1 MGHISIGKKSVEV
14 QLLFIGDFTSD
25 FNPLVGVVHDEVAA
39 LDISQKYPEYNISWE
54 TIAVDDSSQQL
65 EAGAPLWLLVQ
76 GGAFTDT
83 AFSHPSPVALYSS
96 LASAEA
102 ERKVRE
108 QKYKEDLLLW
118 KLHLGELDFSTPDWT
133 YRAT

>member
-1 MGHISIGKKSVEV
+1 MGHISIEKKSVEV

-54 TIAVDDSSQQL
+54 TIAV

-102 ERKVRE
+102 ERRVRE

-133 YRAT
+133 YRAP